1 MDQQPHPHALFG
13 FRLRAARLQAR
24 IPQDR
29 LGVMIGLDEGTS
41 SARMSRYETGVH
53 QPPFQIAERIAAV
66 LNVPV
71 AYFYCSNDQIAQ
83 FLVELNQLSSDAI
96 DDAVNE
102 CLEVVRKRA
111 ADARSG

>member
-1 MDQQPHPHALFG
+1 MDQKPHPLSLFG
-13 FRLRAARLQAR
+13 FRLRAARLQAC

-41 SARMSRYETGVH
+41 SARISRYETGVH
-53 QPPFQIAERIAAV
+53 HPPFQIAESIAAV

-83 FLVELNQLSSDAI
+83 FLVEVNQLSSDAI

-102 CLEVVRKRA
+102 CREIIRKYSA
-111 ADARSG
+111 STRSG